1 MANYFQPRNLTALR
15 EMALL
20 WLADQVEVALQRYRA
35 DQQVT
40 DIWETRERVVVALT
54 GGPESET
61 VLRRAARI
69 AERTESAE
77 LFAVHVLRGDGLAGA
92 PVGALA
98 ALRRLAENVG
108 ASFHTVVG
116 EDVPTALLEFA
127 RGVDATQL
135 VIGTSRRSRAAR
147 VLAEGIGSRVV
158 AGLRAHRRAHGHPPG
173 GGPRDP
179 APPPVQRRPGATAG
193 RSGGRWGCCCRWP
206 RSGPASSAAACSGC
220 PPTSSCSSSP
230 TVVSALVG
238 GLGPALLAAVASG
251 LMLNFFL
258 TPPLY
263 TFTISERENIV
274 TLVVMVLVAVL
285 VALVVDR
292 AARRAQQAAQAR
304 AEATL
309 LASFSR
315 TVLTRAD
322 PLPRLLTKIREAF
335 GLTSVAIL
343 ERRDGRW
350 EVSACA
356 GPRECDRPE
365 QADVDVAVDPDT
377 HLVGRGRALA
387 AAERRLLDAVAGQA
401 LLALRNQ
408 QVSTEAADARR
419 RADATEL
426 RTALLS
432 AVGHDLRTPLTSIKA
447 AAGSLR
453 DPDLELSESDRTELA
468 ATIEESADRLTGVV
482 NNLLD
487 SSRIATG
494 AVTPEL
500 QPVRY
505 DEVAL
510 LALRGLDDLDRVHL
524 DLADDLPEVLA
535 DPGLLERVVA
545 NLVDNALRHG
555 AGQPRHAARQRPPGG
570 RRPGTQVD
578 RVELRVVDAG
588 PGVPR
593 GESDRLF
600 APFQRLGDREPRGLG
615 LGLSVASGFTEAM
628 GGTLTAE
635 DTPGGGLTMAVSL
648 PACPRPRPVV
658 APEPRRA
665 RRARAV
671 TRVLI
676 VDDDTQLLR
685 ALRINLTAR
694 GYTVLTAADGRTA
707 LRAAAERQPDV
718 VVLDLGLPDLDGT
731 DVITELRTFTR
742 APIIV
747 LSARTDST
755 DKVHALD
762 RGADDYVTKP
772 FGVEELTARLRAAV
786 RRATATVAAGA
797 GRRAA
802 PGRRPHDR
810 PRRARSCAG
819 TGSRSA
825 SRPPSGASSSC
836 SRATTASSSAAAS
849 SCTTSG
855 VRASARRPATCASTS
870 PSCGSKLERD
880 PAHPRHLSPRPGWAT
895 GSAPEGSPGASIVL
909 AACR

>member
-1 MANYFQPRNLTALR
+1 MTRGELRIYLGAAPGVGKTFAMLCEAHRRAERGTDVVVGLVETHGRSRTAKMLEGLEVLPRRTVSYRSVALAELDVEAVLARAPEVVLIDELAHTNAPGSPHAKRWQDVEDLLEAGITVLSTVNIQHLESLNDVIERITGVRQQETVPDEVVRRAQQVELVDITPEALRRRMAHGNVYAPEKVDAAMANYFQPRNLTALR

-54 GGPESET
+54 GGLESET

-92 PVGALA
+92 PVGAIA
-98 ALRRLAENVG
+98 GLRRIAENVG
-108 ASFHTVVG
+108 ASFHTIVS
-116 EDVPTALLEFA
+116 DHVPNALLEFA

-135 VIGTSRRSRAAR
+135 VIGTSRRSRLAR
-147 VLAEGIGSRVV
+147 VLVESIGARVV
-158 AGLRAHRRAHGHPPG
+158 QDSGHIDVHMVTHPEAGRGIRLPRRFSAVPAVRRA
-173 GGPRDP
+173 
-179 APPPVQRRPGATAG
+179 AG
-193 RSGGRWGCCCRWP
+193 WGLSLLLPLAAVAVGILGRHVLGL
-206 RSGPASSAAACSGC
+206 STDVVLFFLA
-220 PPTSSCSSSP
+220 
-230 TVVSALVG
+230 TVVAALVG

-251 LMLNFFL
+251 ALLNFFL

-263 TFTISERENIV
+263 TFTISQRENVI

-304 AEATL
+304 AEAAL

-315 TVLTRAD
+315 TVLARSD
-322 PLPRLLTKIREAF
+322 PLPRLLEKIREAF
-335 GLTSVAIL
+335 ALSSVAIL
-343 ERRDGRW
+343 QRRDGTW
-350 EVSACA
+350 TVSASA
-356 GPRECDRPE
+356 GSPECGRPE
-365 QADVDVAVDPDT
+365 EADVDVAVEPDT

-387 AAERRLLDAVAGQA
+387 SSDRRLLDAVAGQA

-408 QVSTEAADARR
+408 QVGSEAAEAKR

-426 RTALLS
+426 RSQLLS
-432 AVGHDLRTPLTSIKA
+432 AVGHDLRTPLASIKA

-453 DPDLELSESDRTELA
+453 DATLLLSDTDRSELA

-482 NNLLD
+482 DNLLD

-500 QPVRY
+500 QPVHY
-505 DEVAL
+505 DEIAL
-510 LALRGLDDLDRVHL
+510 PALRGLDGIDRVRL

-555 AGQPRHAARQRPPGG
+555 RGSPVTLRGSAHA
-570 RRPGTQVD
+570 D

-593 GESDRLF
+593 GRSDRLF

-615 LGLSVASGFTEAM
+615 LGLSVARGFTEAM

-648 PACPRPRPVV
+648 PA
-658 APEPRRA
+658 ATHPEPA
-665 RRARAV
+665 
-671 TRVLI
+671 
-676 VDDDTQLLR
+676 
-685 ALRINLTAR
+685 
-694 GYTVLTAADGRTA
+694 
-707 LRAAAERQPDV
+707 
-718 VVLDLGLPDLDGT
+718 
-731 DVITELRTFTR
+731 
-742 APIIV
+742 
-747 LSARTDST
+747 
-755 DKVHALD
+755 
-762 RGADDYVTKP
+762 
-772 FGVEELTARLRAAV
+772 
-786 RRATATVAAGA
+786 VAAPA
-797 GRRAA
+797 GLV
-802 PGRRPHDR
+802 P
-810 PRRARSCAG
+810 
-819 TGSRSA
+819 
-825 SRPPSGASSSC
+825 
-836 SRATTASSSAAAS
+836 
-849 SCTTSG
+849 
-855 VRASARRPATCASTS
+855 
-870 PSCGSKLERD
+870 
-880 PAHPRHLSPRPGWAT
+880 
-895 GSAPEGSPGASIVL
+895 
-909 AACR
+909 